1 MDVKAACTRVMHHRL
16 MQTPSSPPGLA
27 LRNLGRAPHR
37 LLFFIGA
44 GNLLLAMA
52 WWALWLL
59 QARWQWP
66 GLPMPA
72 VPPGWLHALI
82 MLYLVFPSF
91 IFGFLLTVFPRWM
104 GLPELARR
112 HYLPVGAGLFGG
124 QLALLLGAAGVP
136 FAIRVGA
143 VLALL
148 GWSCGLWRLGRL
160 LHAERGRT
168 WHARSCMA
176 ALLLGYAGLCGFV
189 AFIVFGADPG
199 WVMVGIKLGGF
210 GLLLPVYATVAH
222 RMFPFFAGNV
232 VPGYQPWR
240 PLRWLGAFWVFVVLH
255 LLLDLRAQS
264 AWLWL
269 ADLPLLLLSVLALWR
284 WWPRGDMPGLLRV
297 LFIGLA
303 WLPVSLALH
312 VVQSLAE
319 VLGSPLNL
327 GRGPAHAL
335 FIGLFGS
342 LLVAM
347 VTRVTQGHSGRALRM
362 PAVAWF
368 AFVAIQAV
376 AVMRVMAELM
386 PDAAAWQA
394 LSALGWLLAFSP
406 WVARIGRIYLAPRR
420 DGRDG

>member
-1 MDVKAACTRVMHHRL
+1 
-16 MQTPSSPPGLA
+16 MQTPSSSPGMA
-27 LRNLGRAPHR
+27 LRNLGRTPHR
-37 LLFFIGA
+37 LMFFIGA
-44 GNLLLAMA
+44 SNLLLAMA
-52 WWALWLL
+52 WWALWLIH
-59 QARWQWP
+59 ARWQQP
-66 GLPMPA
+66 SMPMPD
-72 VPPGWLHALI
+72 VYPGWLHALV
-82 MLYLVFPSF
+82 MVYLVFPSF

-104 GLPELARR
+104 GLPELARH
-112 HYLPVGAGLFGG
+112 HYLPVGIGLIGG
-124 QLALLLGAAGVP
+124 QLTLLLGTLGLPYALPIAL
-136 FAIRVGA
+136 

-148 GWSCGLWRLGRL
+148 GWSIGLWQLGRL
-160 LHAERGRT
+160 LLSERGRT

-176 ALLLGYAGLCGFV
+176 ALLLGYAGLWAFAAFV
-189 AFIVFGADPG
+189 VFGASPA

-210 GLLLPVYATVAH
+210 GLLLPIYVSVAH

-240 PLRWLGAFWVFVVLH
+240 PLWWLGAFWLFLVLH

-284 WWPRGDMPGLLRV
+284 WWPRGAMPGLLRV

-303 WLPVSLALH
+303 WLPVSLALY
-312 VVQSLAE
+312 VVQSLADA
-319 VLGSPLNL
+319 LGWPLTL

-347 VTRVTQGHSGRALRM
+347 VTRVTQGHSGRPLQM
-362 PAVAWF
+362 TPVAWF
-368 AFVAIQAV
+368 AFIAIQAV
-376 AVMRVMAELM
+376 AVMRVVAELM

-394 LSALGWLLAFSP
+394 LSAIGWLLAFSP
-406 WVARIGRIYLAPRR
+406 WVARIGRIYLLPRQ